1 MSRSKP
7 TLGDI
12 LICQTV
18 SSHKGTVYPE
28 ELDSGLV
35 MVYLGTVANDTDP
48 DAADRMR
55 RLGWSRTIVY
65 EVQLGFGVSDEDAWL
80 HRWNYEAE
88 TPKEAALAAIRY
100 ARVVFGAALTADPE
114 NKLLSLAVRAVELGP
129 IDDNGK
135 PLHSEG
141 PALVEWKYQACS
153 FDALKERVEEL

>member
-28 ELDSGLV
+28 ELDSSLV

-48 DAADRMR
+48 DASQRMR
-55 RLGWSRTIVY
+55 RLGWTRSIVY
-65 EVQLGFGVSDEDAWL
+65 EVQLGFGPSDDEAWM
-80 HRWNYEAE
+80 HRWNYEAD

-100 ARVVFGAALTADPE
+100 ARVVFGAALSADPDS
-114 NKLLSLAVRAVELGP
+114 KLLSVAVRAVELGP
-129 IDDNGK
+129 IDENGK
-135 PLHSEG
+135 PLHAEG
-141 PALVEWKYQACS
+141 PAIIEWNHEACS
-153 FDALKERVEEL
+153 FDALKQRVDDL